1 MRKVLTLLLVVC
13 TILSL
18 VALSYAEKDEGM
30 IIKELTLSKESRTL
44 HENTKTKIR
53 LLLGDNSELDSEL
66 KLEFRI
72 SESQSDKVAIRG
84 KGVLI
89 NGSTTYPFK
98 GTGELTVSY
107 IDGKPVYVGPLYAMT
122 NNNDYP
128 LSFGIHY
135 YPSEDKLFVTLVINE
150 IGDETVRLH
159 FGEPFVEANMLV
171 NDLKSLTKSKVSSSS
186 LIEDN
191 SVMSRSI
198 DYVTQATQDNT
209 YIKTKVGRSNY
220 GVPTN
225 GASYHVIADV
235 YSKNSAVRSWW
246 ENNYNYPGATEVI
259 DTVGEN
265 EANIEIDFSGSWACM
280 QADAEPN
287 DTSTSVSVPIFF
299 PSYIQYV
306 TVYISSVDKTVSD
319 STDTASWEFNS
330 PNIGTNPAGGHF
342 APDSSNSGS
351 SFSVSV
357 DTDIKYTVYIDLY
370 NDDWNP
376 YTIIEYHY
384 ASNPTVSWT
393 VN

>member
-1 MRKVLTLLLVVC
+1 
-13 TILSL
+13 
-18 VALSYAEKDEGM
+18 
-30 IIKELTLSKESRTL
+30 
-44 HENTKTKIR
+44 
-53 LLLGDNSELDSEL
+53 
-66 KLEFRI
+66 
-72 SESQSDKVAIRG
+72 
-84 KGVLI
+84 
-89 NGSTTYPFK
+89 
-98 GTGELTVSY
+98 
-107 IDGKPVYVGPLYAMT
+107 
-122 NNNDYP
+122 
-128 LSFGIHY
+128 
-135 YPSEDKLFVTLVINE
+135 
-150 IGDETVRLH
+150 
-159 FGEPFVEANMLV
+159 
-171 NDLKSLTKSKVSSSS
+171 
-186 LIEDN
+186 
-191 SVMSRSI
+191 
-198 DYVTQATQDNT
+198 
-209 YIKTKVGRSNY
+209 
-220 GVPTN
+220 VPTN

-287 DTSTSVSVPIFF
+287 DTNTSVSVPIFF

-306 TVYISSVDKTVSD
+306 TVYISNVDKTVSD

-351 SFSVSV
+351 SFSVFV

-376 YTIIEYHY
+376 YTIVEYHY